1 MAFPLGTL
9 TLPLSLA
16 SSNFTVKWLGVV
28 VCSLGFVFWEW
39 LDSEAKCLCQLL
51 KISHYFFEC
60 WFLFCL
66 PLSLLRT
73 AVKCVRPYYVHLC
86 LVLLLIRAFCG
97 YFLLKITLQFR
108 KSLFICIK
116 SDGKLFMECFS
127 YSIFSNLSFPSS
139 FFSFHV
145 LCWSYESF
153 NFLNIS
159 SIVTLKAVS
168 HNGPSRPLPAV
179 CFYCFCFAFLAL
191 WWYCLILCGFGYF
204 YRCSR
209 YCNEKL

>member
-1 MAFPLGTL
+1 M
-9 TLPLSLA
+9 
-16 SSNFTVKWLGVV
+16 
-28 VCSLGFVFWEW
+28 
-39 LDSEAKCLCQLL
+39 L
-51 KISHYFFEC
+51 KISHYFFER

-73 AVKCVRPYYVHLC
+73 AVKCVRPYYVHVC

-97 YFLLKITLQFR
+97 YFLLKVTLQFR

-179 CFYCFCFAFLAL
+179 CFYCFCLAFLAF

-209 YCNEKL
+209 YCNEKLEEWSEIHDDVIQRGFIFASDRQPAPPHPSSPRLH